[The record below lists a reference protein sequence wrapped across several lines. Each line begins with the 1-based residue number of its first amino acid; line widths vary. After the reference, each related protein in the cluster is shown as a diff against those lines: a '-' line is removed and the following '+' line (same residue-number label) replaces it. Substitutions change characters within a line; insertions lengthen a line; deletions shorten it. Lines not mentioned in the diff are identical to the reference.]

1 MFVFEVESLHLTA
14 PYPVQLVVGPCQR
27 PVDHSATSTK
37 KTDGRLQG
45 VKAIRAEPRPLKN

>member
-37 KTDGRLQG
+37 KTDGRRQG